1 MRKYLKHGI
10 LAASILAAASLGD
23 LIDINDRIYYP
34 LRYHNTPIREGT
46 YEYPFSIG
54 KRYLVREGLLE
65 VQIGNQDSNEYYTV
79 TNELRVNERKVTGQL
94 MDTADEIINSLSRR
108 ANRMVDKIKGIYDG
122 LRRR

>member
-34 LRYHNTPIREGT
+34 LRYHNTPVREGT
-46 YEYPFSIG
+46 YEDPFSIR

-65 VQIGNQDSNEYYTV
+65 VQVGNQDTNEYYTI
-79 TNELRVNERKVTGQL
+79 TNELRVNERKATEQL
-94 MDTADEIINSLSRR
+94 MDTAGEIIDSLSRR
-108 ANRMVDKIKGIYDG
+108 ANRMMDKVKNIYDR